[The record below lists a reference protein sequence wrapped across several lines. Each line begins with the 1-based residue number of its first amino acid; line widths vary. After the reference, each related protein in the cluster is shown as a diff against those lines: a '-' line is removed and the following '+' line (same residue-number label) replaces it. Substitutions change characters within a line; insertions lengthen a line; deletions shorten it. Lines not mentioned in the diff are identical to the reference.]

1 MGHGLTPSFTVIST
15 SAGSPAASTST
26 PATGQ
31 LSNHTPVGMWVRS
44 RPPRSTTDSGQLMST
59 RPSADLVPGLGQRGR
74 CHPEVSQNPPRTAQI
89 SHRFAESCE
98 VSQFRP
104 ARTPCPG
111 GPYVRIISRSR
122 QRFCEYRAPAKLRV
136 GRHARPRGP
145 RQVRAFVASYMSP
158 SRPTRAGHPSAWAV
172 SASSRSRPP
181 SRYCVTRL
189 ASHEISS
196 SSRPITERSPPS
208 TAIARRLV
216 AARALI
222 GPDSRCPTRARLS
235 AEDQTDQAPDW
246 VFRKG

>member
-104 ARTPCPG
+104 ARTG
-111 GPYVRIISRSR
+111 
-122 QRFCEYRAPAKLRV
+122 
-136 GRHARPRGP
+136 
-145 RQVRAFVASYMSP
+145 VRA
-158 SRPTRAGHPSAWAV
+158 G
-172 SASSRSRPP
+172 
-181 SRYCVTRL
+181 
-189 ASHEISS
+189 
-196 SSRPITERSPPS
+196 
-208 TAIARRLV
+208 
-216 AARALI
+216 
-222 GPDSRCPTRARLS
+222 
-235 AEDQTDQAPDW
+235 
-246 VFRKG
+246 RK